1 MSAWDNKKVISEH
14 DNYTVLITLGIYYE
28 TWLICVFLSVI
39 KQITTF
45 HDVSNA
51 VRSLKNV
58 YMLLEKLNFW
68 ED

>member
-1 MSAWDNKKVISEH
+1 MSAWDNQKVISEH
-14 DNYTVLITLGIYYE
+14 DNYTVLSTLGIYYE

-39 KQITTF
+39 KQTTTF